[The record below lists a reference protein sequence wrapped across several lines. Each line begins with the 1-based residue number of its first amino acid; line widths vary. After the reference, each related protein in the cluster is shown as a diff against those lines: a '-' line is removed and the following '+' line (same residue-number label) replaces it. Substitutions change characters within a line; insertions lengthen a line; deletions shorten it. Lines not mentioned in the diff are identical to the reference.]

1 MVTLEPF
8 GSSFSLCITWM
19 QCLILIHKHSIS
31 KSGGDT
37 AGEDT
42 AGGDTMHRLF
52 TLLVPNHITHMRA
65 YAIGPLAA
73 KETHLASSKPGT
85 GKWCLTA
92 SYCYTKTQP
101 GHPRSSTGD
110 RGLP

>member
-1 MVTLEPF
+1 MWPAGWAWLSSVVTLKPF

-19 QCLILIHKHSIS
+19 WCLILTHKHSIS

-37 AGEDT
+37 VGGGT
-42 AGGDTMHRLF
+42 TGGDTMYRL
-52 TLLVPNHITHMRA
+52 LKVLVPNHIMHMRA
-65 YAIGPLAA
+65 CTVRPLAA

-92 SYCYTKTQP
+92 S
-101 GHPRSSTGD
+101 
-110 RGLP
+110 